1 MTMINVAPKPMTM
14 SEIKIKAKAVG
25 IDGSKMKKTELIHK
39 RLLRCARNDIQC
51 PFLSLRG
58 A

>member
-14 SEIKIKAKAVG
+14 SEIKIKATAIG
-25 IDGSKMKKTELIHK
+25 IDGSKMKKTESIHR

-51 PFLSLRG
+51 PFPPLRG
-58 A
+58 G